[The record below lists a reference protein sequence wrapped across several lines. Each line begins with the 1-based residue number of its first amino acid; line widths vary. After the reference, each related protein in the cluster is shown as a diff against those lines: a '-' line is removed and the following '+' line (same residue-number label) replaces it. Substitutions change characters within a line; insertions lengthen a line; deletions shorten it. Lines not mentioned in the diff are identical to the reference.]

1 MHWFDRAALLPLP
14 VTLLMTLLMTLVAC
28 GVGADPGTPSSAPS
42 STVTVTARSVPRT
55 TAPRPVTVAP
65 SAAPVEAAEHVGPV
79 TGPPAVSGP
88 TVERGEFSSPT
99 GNIWCSLAYAVECV
113 VQEHTYPTVSDR
125 PCEAGDWIDAWF
137 TVGPDSGVR
146 GDCRSDT
153 PFADGRPRPLD
164 YGTTAV
170 AQGRACTSETTGMT
184 CWDTRSGHGF
194 RVSRAS
200 YDLFGGGVRSPGWV

>member
-1 MHWFDRAALLPLP
+1 MRWFGRAALLLLLGTPL
-14 VTLLMTLLMTLVAC
+14 AC
-28 GVGADPGTPSSAPS
+28 GVGSDPGTASSAPTS
-42 STVTVTARSVPRT
+42 TPTATVTVTSRAEPRT

-65 SAAPVEAAEHVGPV
+65 SAAPVEATEHVGPV
-79 TGPPAVSGP
+79 SGPPAVTGP

-113 VQEHTYPTVSDR
+113 VQEDSYATVPAR

-153 PFADGRPRPLD
+153 PFADGRPSALD

-194 RVSRAS
+194 RVSRSS
-200 YDLFGGGVRSPGWV
+200 YDLF